1 MGRGA
6 GRRRLP
12 DQHANRAAR
21 TSHFLTVLLMPRCL
35 VKHSLHPVHGVFCTL
50 SAYFSGVFLSECL
63 WDAVS
68 SQPSALGARA
78 ECGTAL
84 PDLPGAGPASSRM
97 ERTEEPSPWALPKN
111 AAALGLSCHSL
122 VLTAHSPCPA
132 QVPRATRLLEDTR
145 ERWAR
150 GTSPVTLVL
159 PFMGIRVAGK
169 FCSFW
174 TTCFRVLLRTPQ
186 GPDIPN
192 EAKQDF
198 DASTQDHR
206 HTKINQYTRNGV
218 HTKGLLTR
226 HVHLSH

>member
-132 QVPRATRLLEDTR
+132 QVPRATKQPHQAPGGHQRKVGKGNFSSHPRASLYGDQGGWKVLLLLDNLLQSSPEDTPGSR
-145 ERWAR
+145 Y
-150 GTSPVTLVL
+150 P
-159 PFMGIRVAGK
+159 K
-169 FCSFW
+169 
-174 TTCFRVLLRTPQ
+174 
-186 GPDIPN
+186 
-192 EAKQDF
+192 
-198 DASTQDHR
+198 
-206 HTKINQYTRNGV
+206 
-218 HTKGLLTR
+218 
-226 HVHLSH
+226 